1 MCCYG
6 LSKENDM
13 NVPKIKSLSGGANQS
28 GLRDYNERLLL
39 SMLLRNG
46 PMPGSDLAR
55 RAGLSAQTIS
65 VILRKLENDGFL
77 ERGAPQRGRVGK
89 PSVPMG
95 LAANAAFALGCKIGR
110 RNADLV
116 LIDFTGSIRI
126 QKVTSYAY
134 PMPDQIFEFLEDGI
148 SDILN
153 SLSPQERDRVCGIGI
168 AAPFELWNWYELA
181 GAPAEEFLQWRDV
194 NFRQRISKFS
204 QLPVYVMNDATAA
217 CRAEHVYGRGK
228 EFRDYAYFFIAA
240 FVGGGIVLNHSVFE
254 GHQGNAGALG
264 SLRSTSPNG
273 ESRQLIDV
281 ASMHIL
287 EKRLHQSGI
296 DTNILWQQPQDWSG
310 LTRYVEAW
318 LRETAQELAKA
329 ALSTCSVID
338 FEAVLIDGAF
348 PENIRIDLAERT
360 SRYIANQDMRG
371 LIMPTIEAGSIG
383 GNARAIGA
391 ASEPIFA
398 QYLLNTNVGLAEAQ
412 A

>member
-1 MCCYG
+1 
-6 LSKENDM
+6 M

-77 ERGAPQRGRVGK
+77 ERGTPQRGKVGK

-95 LAANAAFALGCKIGR
+95 LAPDGAFALGCKIGR

-116 LIDFTGSIRI
+116 LIDFTGSVRT

-134 PMPDQIFEFLEDGI
+134 PMPDQIFEFLEDGTN
-148 SDILN
+148 DILK
-153 SLSPQERDRVCGIGI
+153 SLSQTERERICGIGM

-194 NFRQRISKFS
+194 DFNERISKFS
-204 QLPVYVMNDATAA
+204 QLPVYIMNDATAA

-281 ASMHIL
+281 ASIHIL

-296 DTNILWQQPQDWSG
+296 ASDVLWNHPQDWSSI
-310 LTRYVEAW
+310 TRYVDAW
-318 LRETAQELAKA
+318 MGETAQELAKA

-348 PENIRIDLAERT
+348 PENIRVELAERT
-360 SRYIANQDMRG
+360 SRYIANQDKRG
-371 LIMPTIEAGSIG
+371 LITPAVEPGSIG

-412 A
+412 P